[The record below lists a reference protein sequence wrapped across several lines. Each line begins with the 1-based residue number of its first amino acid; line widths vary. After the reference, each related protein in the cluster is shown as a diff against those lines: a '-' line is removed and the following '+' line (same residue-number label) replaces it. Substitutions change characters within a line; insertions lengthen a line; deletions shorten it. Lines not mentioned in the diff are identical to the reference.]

1 MAAVTRSQ
9 SFPRGRRMQLPGEF
23 SRVRAQGQRLVLG
36 CLIINWAE
44 GTGPGSRLG
53 VVTGRKLG
61 PAVERNRARRLMRE
75 CFRRSQHVLTGKFD
89 IVLIARNSING
100 RSMGAVEKDYL
111 AALKRAGL
119 TGGAE

>member
-1 MAAVTRSQ
+1 M
-9 SFPRGRRMQLPGEF
+9 
-23 SRVRAQGQRLVLG
+23 
-36 CLIINWAE
+36 NWAE
-44 GTGPGSRLG
+44 GAGPGSRLG

-119 TGGAE
+119 TGGSA